1 MNPMHARLDALV
13 AREAEPPPVVETLR
27 LGLLDA
33 WGPGWSRKTWTPC
46 KEVLQSDG
54 SLFGGY
60 LAALA
65 DQSLAFAAM
74 SVLEEGELMR
84 TTNLTIQFFRVG
96 KPEPLEI
103 EARVLARTKRMI
115 SVEVDLRRPDGELIA
130 KATGQ
135 QAILS
140 PTRE

>member
-1 MNPMHARLDALV
+1 MNPMHERLDALV
-13 AREAEPPPVVETLR
+13 ARKADPPPVVETLR

-46 KEVLQSDG
+46 KEVLHSDG

-65 DQSLAFAAM
+65 DQSLAFAAI
-74 SVLEEGELMR
+74 SVLDEGELIR
-84 TTNLTIQFFRVG
+84 TTNLSIQFFRVG

-115 SVEVDLRRPDGELIA
+115 SVEVDLRRPDGELVA
-130 KATGQ
+130 KAMGQ
-135 QAILS
+135 QAIQS
-140 PTRE
+140 PARA

>member
-1 MNPMHARLDALV
+1 MNQMHERLDALV
-13 AREAEPPPVVETLR
+13 ARRADPPPVVETLR

-65 DQSLAFAAM
+65 DQSLAFAAL
-74 SVLEEGELMR
+74 SVLEEGELIR
-84 TTNLTIQFFRVG
+84 TTALSIQFFRVG

-115 SVEVDLRRPDGELIA
+115 SVEVDLRRPDGELVA
-130 KATGQ
+130 KAMGQ
-135 QAILS
+135 QAIQS
-140 PTRE
+140 PTRA